1 VCLLEVPSSG
11 IDRDRPPSTVAGARE
26 RSGAVEKVLVR
37 AVLSPVPAFVV
48 AALGVVLAQRR
59 RALPPRE

>member
-26 RSGAVEKVLVR
+26 RSAVVGVLAGLR
-37 AVLSPVPAFVV
+37 PARRAGRLAVL
-48 AALGVVLAQRR
+48 
-59 RALPPRE
+59 RAIGAE